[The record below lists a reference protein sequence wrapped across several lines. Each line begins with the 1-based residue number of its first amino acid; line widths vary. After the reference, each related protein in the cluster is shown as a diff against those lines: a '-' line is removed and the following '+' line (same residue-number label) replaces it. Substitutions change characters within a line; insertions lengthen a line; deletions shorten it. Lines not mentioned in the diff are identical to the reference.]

1 MGEIIG
7 LFLYQTF
14 YIIVSQT
21 KSVVDVNS
29 PCRESGN
36 TPLHAA
42 ANWGYAEMVTL
53 LLEKGEADV
62 NATNPQCDHATPL
75 HLSVMQGNGTSLVL
89 VVECQIWVI
98 LDGMEKIGEGD

>member
-1 MGEIIG
+1 MSRWESPSHCDRDNSLVYIKPFNKI
-7 LFLYQTF
+7 F
-14 YIIVSQT
+14 YNILLQT

-75 HLSVMQGNGTSLVL
+75 HLSVMQGKMIQALSF
-89 VVECQIWVI
+89 EIY
-98 LDGMEKIGEGD
+98 